1 MRKRQAGR
9 AGVSLTRLVIDTY
22 GGVCWLNLPGCTKVA
37 TTKDH
42 VIPFSHGGDDSIDN
56 LRPACKKCNSKRR
69 NLSISGMGGVT
80 VKVVIG
86 PPAAGKTTYIETHA
100 KPADVTI
107 DLYAIA
113 RALMPIAPKTSHV
126 YPPHVRH
133 IAIGA
138 RKAAI
143 ERATRLT
150 ERVTVWIIHAI
161 PTPDQLAEYRG
172 MRYEIVTVDPG
183 REVVDSRARIER
195 PAFMHKQIGRWYD
208 QAAALERAAQGPA
221 SPSPSP
227 ASRGTTNQRAE
238 AVASVASS
246 LESGRDW

>member
-1 MRKRQAGR
+1 MRNRQSGR
-9 AGVSLTRLVIDTY
+9 AGVALTRLVIETY

-42 VIPFSHGGDDSIDN
+42 VIPFSHGGDDSIEN
-56 LRPACKKCNSKRR
+56 LRPACKPCNSKRR
-69 NLSISGMGGVT
+69 NLAVSGMGGVT
-80 VKVVIG
+80 IKVVIG
-86 PPAAGKTTYIETHA
+86 PPAAGKTTYIETNA
-100 KPADVTI
+100 KPIDVTI
-107 DLYAIA
+107 DLDAIA
-113 RALMPIAPKTSHV
+113 RSLMPIAPPASHV

-143 ERATRLT
+143 ERAARLT

-172 MRYEIVTVDPG
+172 MRYEIITVDPG
-183 REVVDSRARIER
+183 RDVVESRARIER
-195 PAFMHKQIGRWYD
+195 PAFMHKQIARWYA
-208 QAAALERAAQGPA
+208 QAEALERASQAPAGPA
-221 SPSPSP
+221 PK
-227 ASRGTTNQRAE
+227 GTTNQRTA
-238 AVASVASS
+238 AIASAASS